1 MSQTATT
8 TDQQAIQFGE
18 NLVRLEI
25 VCNGLWAFANKDIRA
40 ASAAAEAKSLAVF
53 FADELPDLM
62 RQNEAILT
70 SAIRKKGKGDHE
82 AQAAVDITREDQV
95 RLAELITDVIKG
107 LQPIVRS
114 PDRSDSVAVRQAISA
129 YSAALRTHIDW
140 SRKIIFD

>member
-1 MSQTATT
+1 MSQAATT
-8 TDQQAIQFGE
+8 IEQQAIQFGE

-40 ASAAAEAKSLAVF
+40 ASAVVEAKSLAAF

-62 RQNEAILT
+62 RQNEAILS
-70 SAIRKKGKGDHE
+70 SAIRRKGMGDHE
-82 AQAAVDITREDQV
+82 AQAALDITREDHA

-107 LQPIVRS
+107 LQQIVRS
-114 PDRSDSVAVRQAISA
+114 PVRSDNAALRQAISA